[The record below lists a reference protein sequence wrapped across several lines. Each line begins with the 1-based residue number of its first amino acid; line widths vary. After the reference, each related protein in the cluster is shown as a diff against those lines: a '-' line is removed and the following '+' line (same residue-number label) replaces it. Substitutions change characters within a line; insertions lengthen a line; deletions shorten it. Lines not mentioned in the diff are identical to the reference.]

1 LSHLISSISGH
12 NLARKVSFIKGDI
25 GEILFQEN
33 INVID
38 DPLIKKGLG
47 SRNFDSEGVNCKK
60 LELIKKG
67 KFNEI
72 ILDTYSSKMLNK
84 KSNGRC
90 GGTTNCYFENGKLT
104 KTDLM
109 KDIKKGVY
117 ITELFGSG
125 FNSVTGDFS
134 KGGSGFLIEN
144 GEITYPISEITVAGN
159 IKNMFKEMA
168 LANDLEFKS
177 RTNSPTIRI
186 NNISI
191 AGK

>member
-1 LSHLISSISGH
+1 
-12 NLARKVSFIKGDI
+12 
-25 GEILFQEN
+25 
-33 INVID
+33 
-38 DPLIKKGLG
+38 
-47 SRNFDSEGVNCKK
+47 
-60 LELIKKG
+60 
-67 KFNEI
+67 
-72 ILDTYSSKMLNK
+72 MLNK

-90 GGTTNCYFENGKLT
+90 GGTTNCYFENGKIT
-104 KTDLM
+104 KENLIQ
-109 KDIKKGVY
+109 DIKKGVY

-159 IKNMFKEMA
+159 IKNMFKEIS

-177 RTNSPTIRI
+177 KINSPTIRI